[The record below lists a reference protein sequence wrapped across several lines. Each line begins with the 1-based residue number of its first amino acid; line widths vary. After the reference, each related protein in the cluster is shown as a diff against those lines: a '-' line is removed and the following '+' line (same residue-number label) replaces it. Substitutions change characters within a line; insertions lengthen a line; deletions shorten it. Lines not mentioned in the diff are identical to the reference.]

1 MISSCSYRSYVVKS
15 NPDKVKERCVNMSNE
30 LPLYAID
37 KWPIT
42 VRIPVSV
49 KVKLDLMA
57 SEVRLPP
64 TTLVARAVVEM
75 VKDIPLRAADGKR
88 IRELIEENLRKRNQ
102 RKLKKGV
109 C

>member
-1 MISSCSYRSYVVKS
+1 
-15 NPDKVKERCVNMSNE
+15 MSNK
-30 LPLYAID
+30 LPLYATD

-57 SEVRLPP
+57 SEVGLP
-64 TTLVARAVVEM
+64 TATLAARAVIEM
-75 VKDIPLRAADGKR
+75 AKDIPLRAIDGKHM
-88 IRELIEENLRKRNQ
+88 RELIEENVRKRNQ
-102 RKLKKGV
+102 RKIKKGA